1 MCYALYLASPL
12 TLSEIRS
19 MLPAAFA
26 ADLVDP
32 ASQRLL
38 KQRHLDAQ
46 TGAVLLRGRCSCAL
60 IEPNAADGVWEAE
73 LRKRYRE
80 AKVPR
85 DAVIKALDRHRAM
98 SGLRPMAAGLG
109 VKQFREFVAE
119 HARNAGPSMF
129 YLRFGVEPFAP
140 LSAVPAPMATEKAK
154 ALSDGWLREGEPVV
168 VAP

>member
-19 MLPAAFA
+19 MLPSAFA

-38 KQRHLDAQ
+38 KKRHLDAQ

-60 IEPNAADGVWEAE
+60 VEAGAADGVWEAE
-73 LRKRYRE
+73 LRKRYRA

-85 DAVIKALDRHRAM
+85 DAMIPALERHRAL
-98 SGLRPMAAGLG
+98 SGLRSLTPGSAIA
-109 VKQFREFVAE
+109 QFETFVVE
-119 HARNAGPSMF
+119 HAKNAGPSMYF
-129 YLRFGVEPFAP
+129 LRFGVDPFLP
-140 LSAVPAPMATEKAK
+140 LSAVPAPTVTERAGSLG
-154 ALSDGWLREGEPVV
+154 AGWLREGEPVV

>member
-19 MLPAAFA
+19 MLPTGFG

-38 KQRHLDAQ
+38 KKRHLDAQ

-60 IEPNAADGVWEAE
+60 VQAGAEDGVWEAD
-73 LRKRYRE
+73 LRKRYRA
-80 AKVPR
+80 AKASR
-85 DAVIKALDRHRAM
+85 DDIIRALERHRAAT
-98 SGLRPMAAGLG
+98 GLRPLASGLG
-109 VKQFREFVAE
+109 LKVFSEFVVE
-119 HARNAGPSMF
+119 HAKNAGASMY
-129 YLRFGVEPFAP
+129 YLRFGIDPFLP
-140 LSAVPAPMATEKAK
+140 LTAVPAPNAAERAK
-154 ALSDGWLREGEPVV
+154 ALTAGWLREGEPVV

>member
-1 MCYALYLASPL
+1 MCFALYLASPL
-12 TLSEIRS
+12 TLSEVRS

-38 KQRHLDAQ
+38 KQRHPDAQ

-60 IEPNAADGVWEAE
+60 VVADAADGVWEAE
-73 LRKRYRE
+73 LRKRYR
-80 AKVPR
+80 AVKASR
-85 DAVIKALDRHRAM
+85 DAQIKALERHRAL
-98 SGLRPMAAGLG
+98 SGLRPQASGLG

-129 YLRFGVEPFAP
+129 YLRFGVEPFRP
-140 LSAVPAPMATEKAK
+140 LEVVPAPVVTEKATS
-154 ALSDGWLREGEPVV
+154 LGEDWLKEGEVV
-168 VAP
+168 VVGG

>member
-19 MLPAAFA
+19 MLPAGFG

-38 KQRHLDAQ
+38 KRRHLDAQ

-60 IEPNAADGVWEAE
+60 MVEGAADGVWEAE
-73 LRKRYRE
+73 LRKRYRDANVSRE
-80 AKVPR
+80 AMIP
-85 DAVIKALDRHRAM
+85 ALERHRALAE
-98 SGLRPMAAGLG
+98 LRPANG
-109 VKQFREFVAE
+109 VKVFADFVVE
-119 HARNAGPSMF
+119 HAKNAGASM
-129 YLRFGVEPFAP
+129 YMLRFGVEPFLPLTAVAAP
-140 LSAVPAPMATEKAK
+140 TVVEKVAT
-154 ALSDGWLREGEPVV
+154 LGTNWLREGEPVV